1 MVQQPSHE
9 QPMNASWLHVP
20 KAPTFEHVEFRH
32 GLRQGSLPGSSAGR
46 GLAGGLGGGTPL
58 VNDPEAAQN

>member
-1 MVQQPSHE
+1 
-9 QPMNASWLHVP
+9 MNASWLHVP